1 MLLRLLVELATIWD
15 SVLSRFVNVAELNLT
30 EPQGHAL
37 TGALTTILLEGAT
50 LIAKFFAVFNLIA

>member
-1 MLLRLLVELATIWD
+1 MLLRILVELLVIWD
-15 SVLSRFVNVAELNLT
+15 SVLSRFVNVNDISIT

-50 LIAKFFAVFNLIA
+50 LVAKFVALFNLIS